1 MNARKRMATAV
12 QKRIIVNLRNTIC
25 WIIAIVALAGCNHER
40 RAAEFDRLQKQR
52 QELVN
57 RLKTAE
63 EEQRFLAFIKDIYA
77 TDKRY
82 LVLDTRSAKGSLK
95 VGNRV
100 LREFPLVLDGCRKPD
115 IMPAENADAYVL
127 PKGRIQVIAKKENPV
142 WYMPDWLYEQEMTP
156 PPPVNSPERLIPGP
170 MGAYALFF
178 GGGFVIHGRPADASP
193 PMVTDHAC
201 IVLENDDLRAVY
213 NLLDAGSVAYIR

>member
-1 MNARKRMATAV
+1 LNARENRAATV
-12 QKRIIVNLRNTIC
+12 QERISVKLRNAIC
-25 WIIAIVALAGCNHER
+25 WIIAIVAIAGCNGQR

-82 LVLDTRSAKGSLK
+82 LVLDTHSAKGVLR
-95 VGNRV
+95 VGKRV
-100 LREFPLVLDGCRKPD
+100 LREFPLLLDGCRKPE
-115 IMPAENADAYVL
+115 IVPAENEDAYVL
-127 PKGRIQVIAKKENPV
+127 PKGRVQLIAKREDPV
-142 WYMPDWLYEQEMTP
+142 WYKPDWLYEQEMAQAP
-156 PPPVNSPERLIPGP
+156 PLDAQERLIAGP
-170 MGAYALFF
+170 MGKYALFF
-178 GGGFVIHGRPADASP
+178 GGGFVIHGRPADAAP

-201 IVLENDDLRAVY
+201 IILENDDLRAVY
-213 NLLDAGSVAYIR
+213 NLLDAGSFAYIR

>member
-1 MNARKRMATAV
+1 LNARESGAAIVRERTS
-12 QKRIIVNLRNTIC
+12 VNLRNVIC
-25 WIIAIVALAGCNHER
+25 WIILIVAVAGCNGQR
-40 RAAEFDRLQKQR
+40 RAAEFDRLQKRR

-82 LVLDTRSAKGSLK
+82 LVLNTHSAKGSLK

-127 PKGRIQVIAKKENPV
+127 PKGRIRVIAKKENPA
-142 WYMPDWLYEQEMTP
+142 WYKPDWLYEKDMT
-156 PPPVNSPERLIPGP
+156 PPVNSSERLISGP

-178 GGGFVIHGRPADASP
+178 GGGFVIHGRPADGAPS
-193 PMVTDHAC
+193 MVTDHAC

>member
-1 MNARKRMATAV
+1 V
-12 QKRIIVNLRNTIC
+12 QERIIVKLRNVIC
-25 WIIAIVALAGCNHER
+25 WIIAIVAVAGCNGQR

-82 LVLDTRSAKGSLK
+82 LVLNTHSAKGSLK

-100 LREFPLVLDGCRKPD
+100 LREFPLLLDGCRKPD

-127 PKGRIQVIAKKENPV
+127 PKGRIQVIAKKENPA
-142 WYMPDWLYEQEMTP
+142 WYKPDWLYEKDMTSP
-156 PPPVNSPERLIPGP
+156 PPINSPERLISGP

-178 GGGFVIHGRPADASP
+178 GGGFVIHGRPADAAP

-201 IVLENDDLRAVY
+201 IILENDDLRAVY
-213 NLLDAGSVAYIR
+213 NLLEAGSVVYIR

>member
-1 MNARKRMATAV
+1 M
-12 QKRIIVNLRNTIC
+12 IVKLRNAIC
-25 WIIAIVALAGCNHER
+25 WIILIVAVAGCNGQR

-52 QELVN
+52 QELVD

-82 LVLDTRSAKGSLK
+82 LVLNTHSAKGSLR

-100 LREFPLVLDGCRKPD
+100 LREFSLLLDACRKPD
-115 IMPAENADAYVL
+115 IIPAENADAYVL
-127 PKGRIQVIAKKENPV
+127 PKGRIQLIAKQENPV
-142 WYMPDWLYEQEMTP
+142 WYKPDWLYEQQMTQTP
-156 PPPVNSPERLIPGP
+156 PLDAQERLISGP

-178 GGGFVIHGRPADASP
+178 GGGFVIHGRPSDGAP

-213 NLLDAGSVAYIR
+213 NLLDAGSIAYIR